1 MDILHASNII
11 TPIFKTKYLVNND
24 WKNGRFFSLNTS
36 QNKFHHNQTTLMK
49 TKKEREKEKF
59 KDRFD
64 KDEVMAF
71 T

>member
-1 MDILHASNII
+1 
-11 TPIFKTKYLVNND
+11 
-24 WKNGRFFSLNTS
+24 
-36 QNKFHHNQTTLMK
+36 MK